1 MARFADSR
9 TGRLCATGYAPGVPT
24 HVSRRAQWHCNLLR
38 AARERR
44 DIDFILGP
52 NRMTGN
58 SPREGT
64 HIYGKWYITFTWN
77 EEIGAAEIRL
87 ERLSKPHYQ

>member
-1 MARFADSR
+1 
-9 TGRLCATGYAPGVPT
+9 
-24 HVSRRAQWHCNLLR
+24 
-38 AARERR
+38 
-44 DIDFILGP
+44 
-52 NRMTGN
+52 MTGN